1 MINGLP
7 FSSRKESGQDAGC
20 AEAESSLSRWYFQ
33 ECGAPFENDR
43 VLAATKWPP
52 KVQVIIIFVQIFSTS
67 KTAFQDTLILWPHT
81 MTQSTS
87 YQSFKHILNDF
98 NCSLLREDWLE
109 ESVQRYPN
117 FRLFLDYYRG
127 FPIETW
133 NVHDMLVHHNST
145 LEIHLYNWWIINLNM
160 VTAFIDGR

>member
-7 FSSRKESGQDAGC
+7 FYFVQ
-20 AEAESSLSRWYFQ
+20 SLKAAYRDD
-33 ECGAPFENDR
+33 GAFKIVVRLLKTMGFLLPQ
-43 VLAATKWPP
+43 WPR

-67 KTAFQDTLILWPHT
+67 KTAFQDTPILWPHT

-87 YQSFKHILNDF
+87 YQSFKHVLNDF
-98 NCSLLREDWLE
+98 ICSLPRGEDRLG
-109 ESVQRYPN
+109 ESVHRYPN
-117 FRLFLDYYRG
+117 FRLFLYYYRG

-160 VTAFIDGR
+160 VLAFIDGR

>member
-7 FSSRKESGQDAGC
+7 FYFVQ
-20 AEAESSLSRWYFQ
+20 SLKAAYRDD
-33 ECGAPFENDR
+33 GAFKIVVRLLKTMGFLLPQ
-43 VLAATKWPP
+43 WPR

-67 KTAFQDTLILWPHT
+67 KTAFQDTPILWPHT

-98 NCSLLREDWLE
+98 NCSLLREDRLGK
-109 ESVQRYPN
+109 S
-117 FRLFLDYYRG
+117 FRLFLDYTRG

-160 VTAFIDGR
+160 VLAFIDGR